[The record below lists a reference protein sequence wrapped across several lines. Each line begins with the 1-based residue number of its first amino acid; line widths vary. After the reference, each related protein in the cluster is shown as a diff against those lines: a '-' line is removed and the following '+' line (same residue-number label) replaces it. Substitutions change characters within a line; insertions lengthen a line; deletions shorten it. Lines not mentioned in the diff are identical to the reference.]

1 MMLTILLLNSTMLIA
16 NTTVLLF
23 SSSYLLRQIK
33 GDKND

>member
-33 GDKND
+33 GDKK